1 MQIHFIRHGQTNWNE
16 ERRVQGQTNSV
27 LTDLGKEQAKN
38 LNQKML
44 AENFA
49 RVYCSSSIRTRQ
61 TADCLF
67 AGSSIE
73 ITYWDSLREIH
84 LGPWEG
90 QLYAD
95 IEKHSPESFEHFWKS
110 PHLFN
115 VEGAET
121 FADIQKRGVAAVKEI
136 AENHPNEKVAL
147 VSHGAIIKSILGFFE
162 GRPLSQLW
170 DAPQMH
176 NCAHSIV
183 EFSNNGEASILQY
196 ADIAVS

>member
-27 LTDLGKEQAKN
+27 LTDLGKQQASN
-38 LNQKML
+38 LNEKML
-44 AENFA
+44 AEGFDK
-49 RVYCSSSIRTRQ
+49 VYCSSSTRTRQ

-67 AGSSIE
+67 AGSNLDID
-73 ITYWDSLREIH
+73 YWDSLREIH

-95 IEKHSPESFEHFWKS
+95 IEIHSPESYEHFWS
-110 PHLFN
+110 TPHLFD
-115 VEGAET
+115 VAGAET
-121 FADIQKRGVAAVKEI
+121 FADIQKRGVDAVQDI
-136 AENHPNEKVAL
+136 VENHPNQKIAL
-147 VSHGAIIKSILGFFE
+147 VSHGAIIKSILSFFE
-162 GRPLSQLW
+162 GRHLSKLW

-183 EFSNNGEASILQY
+183 EFDADGNASILQY
-196 ADIAVS
+196 ADVAY